1 MWQCRQS
8 TMKRILIKES
18 KDKETISKDENE
30 EINEIMNLLKD
41 HSFYLKCEEYDLQF
55 ENELILSTSQW
66 MNY

>member
-1 MWQCRQS
+1 MS
-8 TMKRILIKES
+8 TIKDEKDTYKKS

-55 ENELILSTSQW
+55 ENELILSTSQ
-66 MNY
+66 

>member
-1 MWQCRQS
+1 
-8 TMKRILIKES
+8 MKRILIKES

-55 ENELILSTSQW
+55 ENELILSTSQ
-66 MNY
+66 